1 MNILKNDATASWKT
15 STSTVALLTN
25 SSLMIPIF

>member
-15 STSTVALLTN
+15 NTGIVALLMN
-25 SSLMIPIF
+25 SSLMIPAF